1 MWRRTL
7 LVVERNNSRF
17 SLATEVA
24 DIMYRQITN
33 RRTDGAQRGFTLLEA
48 AFALVVLMIIGLG
61 IASLFT
67 YAIQA
72 NSRAD
77 DRELAMAIA
86 QERMEWLRTIPF
98 TTQTRSIAYSYPNG
112 GLAQT
117 SVPVNET
124 ITNAG
129 RPYVVTT
136 IITDLSVVPV
146 GNPDEGAPTLKR
158 IQVNVT
164 PLGAATAFETVT
176 INTQRSTQV
185 VGIY

>member
-1 MWRRTL
+1 MHQ
-7 LVVERNNSRF
+7 
-17 SLATEVA
+17 
-24 DIMYRQITN
+24 QIAN
-33 RRTDGAQRGFTLLEA
+33 RRNDFAQQGFTLLEA
-48 AFALVVLMIIGLG
+48 AIALVVLMIIGLG

-77 DRELAMAIA
+77 DRELAMALA
-86 QERMEWLRTIPF
+86 QRRMEWLRTIPF
-98 TTQTRSIAYSYPNG
+98 TTQTRSVPYAYPNG

-124 ITNAG
+124 VTNAG

-136 IITDLSVVPV
+136 IITDLSTVPV

-158 IQVNVT
+158 VQVSVT

-176 INTQRSTQV
+176 ITTQRSTQV

>member
-1 MWRRTL
+1 MHQ
-7 LVVERNNSRF
+7 
-17 SLATEVA
+17 
-24 DIMYRQITN
+24 QIAN
-33 RRTDGAQRGFTLLEA
+33 RRNDFAQQGFTLLEA
-48 AFALVVLMIIGLG
+48 AIALVVLMIIGLG

-77 DRELAMAIA
+77 DRELAMALA
-86 QERMEWLRTIPF
+86 QRRMEWLRTIPF
-98 TTQTRSIAYSYPNG
+98 TTQTRSVPYAYPNG

-117 SVPVNET
+117 SIPVNET
-124 ITNAG
+124 VTNAG

-136 IITDLSVVPV
+136 IITDLSTVPV

-158 IQVNVT
+158 VQVSVT

-176 INTQRSTQV
+176 ITTQRSTQV

>member
-1 MWRRTL
+1 MHRQWA
-7 LVVERNNSRF
+7 NF
-17 SLATEVA
+17 SSDST
-24 DIMYRQITN
+24 
-33 RRTDGAQRGFTLLEA
+33 QRGFTLLEA
-48 AFALVVLMIIGLG
+48 AIALVVLMIIGLG

-72 NSRAD
+72 NGRAD

-86 QERMEWLRTIPF
+86 QKRMEWMRTIPF
-98 TTQTRSIAYSYPNG
+98 TTQTRTVAFSYPNG

-124 ITNAG
+124 VTNAG

-136 IITDLSVVPV
+136 TITDLSTVPA

-164 PLGAATAFETVT
+164 PQGAATAFETVSIT
-176 INTQRSTQV
+176 TQRSTQV
-185 VGIY
+185 TGIY